1 MSAVTLDGI
10 RPCLEGIIPAMIA
23 TCAPDGTPN
32 VAYLSQVYYAEPRR
46 VALSFQF
53 FNKTR
58 QNILAHPQAT
68 LLLLHHQTSAF
79 YRLQIRYPA
88 HPDRGA
94 AVRKHARP
102 AGRHRLA
109 QRHG

>member
-1 MSAVTLDGI
+1 MSAVTLDDI

-32 VAYLSQVYYAEPRR
+32 VAYLSQVYYADPRH

-58 QNILAHPQAT
+58 QNILC
-68 LLLLHHQTSAF
+68 LLIVL
-79 YRLQIRYPA
+79 
-88 HPDRGA
+88 A
-94 AVRKHARP
+94 AP
-102 AGRHRLA
+102 GSCCS
-109 QRHG
+109 GC